1 MAALSLS
8 AAPAGTLSAQNETLC
23 GPPLLLWNV
32 TTSPA
37 LMVSSDGLKLYL
49 LPSSSIV
56 TSWFAPPPPA
66 SGAAAGAPAGCSGAA
81 VVVSFAA
88 FFSPPQAA
96 RRKASPATMDVTRI
110 AAHASETGR
119 FCNLVNPFTRP
130 QKY

>member
-37 LMVSSDGLKLYL
+37 LIVSSDGLNLYL

-66 SGAAAGAPAGCSGAA
+66 SGAAAPAGCSGAA

-110 AAHASETGR
+110 AAHASETGSVAT
-119 FCNLVNPFTRP
+119 L
-130 QKY
+130 